1 MFGNKRLYSDQRTQ
15 VRHFY
20 LDADYFLKHFV
31 QRSFLSIY
39 DECSGGNV
47 SLFPPRIYYII
58 IMRREGK
65 QPPLFFFF
73 ISQRAVTMNYI
84 LWHSEPGERFKGRCI
99 QLYWLKLSEILNI
112 VNSRFHCICT
122 LCLYFHFPTTGLVQW
137 RQVHS
142 SVGTS

>member
-1 MFGNKRLYSDQRTQ
+1 MQTSLQEHHEKHFPTIPISCSGNKRLYSDQRTQ

-31 QRSFLSIY
+31 QRLFLSIY

-65 QPPLFFFF
+65 QPPLFFFYLTAGSDNELHSLAF
-73 ISQRAVTMNYI
+73 GTGRA
-84 LWHSEPGERFKGRCI
+84 F
-99 QLYWLKLSEILNI
+99 
-112 VNSRFHCICT
+112 
-122 LCLYFHFPTTGLVQW
+122 
-137 RQVHS
+137 
-142 SVGTS
+142 